1 MAQRIGRSHF
11 VFDEWS
17 RGRSPLHR
25 LDPRLKLIA
34 TLALL
39 AITAAWP
46 GAWCLFALSPVL
58 ILSARLPLS
67 GLAWRAALVLPFT
80 LTFAILTWWA
90 GDPHRALTLLWR
102 SYLSALWA
110 ALLMATT
117 PLEDVLLAARRF
129 GAPRLLVEVIQF
141 TWRYLGVVAEQAWRM
156 RTAAL
161 ARGAERSFEVSAAS
175 LAVLFSSSYAR
186 AGRIHRAMA
195 SRCAGTGPGGAQ

>member
-1 MAQRIGRSHF
+1 MAQRVGRGHF

-17 RGRSPLHR
+17 RGRSPIHR
-25 LDPRLKLIA
+25 LDPRLKLLA
-34 TLALL
+34 VLALL
-39 AITAAWP
+39 ALTAAWP
-46 GAWCLFALSPVL
+46 GAWRLFALAAVL
-58 ILSARLPLS
+58 ILLARLPLA

-80 LTFAILTWWA
+80 LTFALLTWWA
-90 GDPHRALTLLWR
+90 GDPARALTLLWR

-117 PLEDVLLAARRF
+117 PLEDVLFAARRL

-161 ARGAERSFEVSAAS
+161 ARGAERSFDVSAAS
-175 LAVLFSSSYAR
+175 LAVLFSSSYTR
-186 AGRIHRAMA
+186 AGRIHRALTA
-195 SRCAGTGPGGAQ
+195 RGAGVRP